1 MFTVRFL
8 LEYTKTRQAD
18 YTTSLPFTTGQMLS
32 VPFIIL
38 GILWIV
44 WAIRSHKMTVSA

>member
-18 YTTSLPFTTGQMLS
+18 YTTSLPFTTGQLLS
-32 VPFIIL
+32 MPFIIL
-38 GILWIV
+38 GIGWII
-44 WAIRSHKMTVSA
+44 WALRNKEKAT